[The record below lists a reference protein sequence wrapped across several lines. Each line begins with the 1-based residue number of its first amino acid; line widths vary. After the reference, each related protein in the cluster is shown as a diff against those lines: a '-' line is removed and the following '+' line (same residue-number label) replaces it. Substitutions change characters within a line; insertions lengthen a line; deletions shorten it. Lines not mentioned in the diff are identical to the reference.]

1 MKVLYNLFF
10 FLFLGEKRDFP
21 QFSPNNLFTKFFDNV
36 ILPSGLCA
44 AFFLA
49 FLRRASPKQR
59 AGASFPIPLSCR
71 SLGCEGKKRRCIQ
84 IPIPLFARLPSSPI
98 SVARHKEKN
107 LFRFSSGADPAL
119 QKRRRAYSFYKKSF
133 AIYNCITVPKMS
145 SSAVRTVSAL
155 CFYNVIIKLPF
166 L

>member
-1 MKVLYNLFF
+1 MHVKVLYNLFF

-44 AFFLA
+44 AFFLAFFLA

-84 IPIPLFARLPSSPI
+84 IPIPLFARLPSAPI

-119 QKRRRAYSFYKKSF
+119 PSADALILSIKSLLQYIIVLLFQKCHRPPF
-133 AIYNCITVPKMS
+133 APCQRFVSIMS
-145 SSAVRTVSAL
+145 
-155 CFYNVIIKLPF
+155 
-166 L
+166 